1 MPGTVKGLFYGDA
14 SQFFAELIGAVTCFV
29 FVFVIMYIFFKICAK
44 TSIGLRSSAAD
55 EEAGLDIPEMGVHG
69 YVD

>member
-1 MPGTVKGLFYGDA
+1 V
-14 SQFFAELIGAVTCFV
+14 
-29 FVFVIMYIFFKICAK
+29 MYIFFKICAK
-44 TSIGLRSSAAD
+44 TIGLRSSAAD